1 MNQQKEQLAT
11 RIVSPLGRRL
21 RVYAA
26 LRGLAITDV
35 VSAALD
41 GYLPPL
47 TDMVRSPE
55 GGTVVLTSAAFDG
68 YQPPLAEMVAAAVG
82 EQGGACEQRRELSVV
97 RP

>member
-55 GGTVVLTSAAFDG
+55 GGTVVPQGVFPCPRSVIESG
-68 YQPPLAEMVAAAVG
+68 SSREAAA
-82 EQGGACEQRRELSVV
+82 
-97 RP
+97 